1 MATSDQIIIGKV
13 GTLTG
18 KAFAKAPTGE
28 LRELQVGD
36 PVFEGELVVAPP
48 GSKVE
53 LAFNNGSSYFIR
65 DNESVTLDGMVFG
78 GRVVETT
85 EGALFNG
92 EIERIS
98 SAIEEGDSLRNL
110 FQETSGGAG
119 GPIDEGHMF
128 VQLLRIA
135 EAVTPLGFDTR
146 GIVSGQSDEIQSFVQ
161 LSRIQEGTS
170 PLDLNTSGIEND
182 QFRDVFSTAGARQ
195 FDVPPA
201 IVPLNIAAVLG
212 TGVANLTE
220 TNSPLSARGTLSI
233 SDIDSSATFNTGTI
247 VGTYGSLTIATN
259 GAWVF
264 TANSA
269 FDELDPGEVKSE
281 VFTVTSSD
289 GTPTT
294 VNIQI
299 TGTQD
304 VALLTSAVANLT
316 ETNAVLTTGG
326 TLVVSDLD
334 ATDATVLPSSA
345 VGAYGSFQINA
356 NGVWSYSSNS
366 ALNQLNAGQVVSE
379 TFTVKTSD
387 GGSSVVTIVLTG
399 TEDVSTLT
407 SATVD
412 LTETNEVLSTG
423 GTLVLSDLDSAA
435 ATVVA
440 QSGTHG
446 TYGTFSIDA
455 AGVWNYSTTNALN
468 FLEAGQVVS
477 ETFAVNTADGGT
489 STVTVNITGTS
500 FVTTLNLFASPS
512 ASEGGSI
519 IYTASVTNPSDS
531 DLVVT
536 LSNNQSITIAAGST
550 TGSISV
556 AAPSDDP

>member
-195 FDVPPA
+195 FDV
-201 IVPLNIAAVLG
+201 
-212 TGVANLTE
+212 
-220 TNSPLSARGTLSI
+220 TL
-233 SDIDSSATFNTGTI
+233 
-247 VGTYGSLTIATN
+247 L
-259 GAWVF
+259 
-264 TANSA
+264 
-269 FDELDPGEVKSE
+269 
-281 VFTVTSSD
+281 
-289 GTPTT
+289 
-294 VNIQI
+294 
-299 TGTQD
+299 
-304 VALLTSAVANLT
+304 
-316 ETNAVLTTGG
+316 
-326 TLVVSDLD
+326 
-334 ATDATVLPSSA
+334 
-345 VGAYGSFQINA
+345 
-356 NGVWSYSSNS
+356 
-366 ALNQLNAGQVVSE
+366 
-379 TFTVKTSD
+379 
-387 GGSSVVTIVLTG
+387 
-399 TEDVSTLT
+399 
-407 SATVD
+407 
-412 LTETNEVLSTG
+412 
-423 GTLVLSDLDSAA
+423 
-435 ATVVA
+435 
-440 QSGTHG
+440 
-446 TYGTFSIDA
+446 
-455 AGVWNYSTTNALN
+455 
-468 FLEAGQVVS
+468 
-477 ETFAVNTADGGT
+477 
-489 STVTVNITGTS
+489 
-500 FVTTLNLFASPS
+500 
-512 ASEGGSI
+512 
-519 IYTASVTNPSDS
+519 
-531 DLVVT
+531 
-536 LSNNQSITIAAGST
+536 
-550 TGSISV
+550 
-556 AAPSDDP
+556 